1 MKKEKILLKQG
12 QKVIYWAPYI
22 KPSITQVEELVNDE
36 VAILEN
42 RIRIN
47 NHLNKK
53 GYFTRSD
60 RKEGFALP
68 YSEEN
73 LKIVEAA
80 NFYHQLDLSP
90 IQAKLKQAYEDILNP
105 EATNKILQVKRLI
118 NKINKALE

>member
-1 MKKEKILLKQG
+1 MKKEKILKQG

-22 KPSITQVEELVNDE
+22 KPSITQVEELVNDDE

-53 GYFTRSD
+53 GYFIRSD
-60 RKEGFALP
+60 RKDGYALP

-90 IQAKLKQAYEDILNP
+90 IQAKLKKAYEDILDP
-105 EATNKILQVKRLI
+105 EATNRILQVKRLI